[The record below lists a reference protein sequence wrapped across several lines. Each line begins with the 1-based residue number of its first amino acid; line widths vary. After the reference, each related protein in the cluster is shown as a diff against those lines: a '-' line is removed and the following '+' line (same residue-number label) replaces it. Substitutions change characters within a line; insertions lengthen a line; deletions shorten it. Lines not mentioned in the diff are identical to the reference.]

1 MSLNAGE
8 LQSVLSQM
16 NTGVLVVGHG
26 TRNPQGTQQLL
37 QLVNHLSQRLPRA
50 QIQGCFLEL
59 AQPDIREGVQALA
72 SAGCKRLY
80 IVPILLFTAAHAK
93 SDIPEAVEEI
103 AKQHG
108 LDIVGQTPSL
118 GTHSSVVTLSTQRFL
133 EITTMDTLEVC
144 PSGGCAEGCDPR
156 SRCDWSRID
165 QKRCTLSE
173 WLRSK
178 SHDHAQDQDRFG
190 RIGLA
195 MVGRGTSDV
204 SALEQMRQ
212 LTALR
217 VQQTPV
223 AWFETGFFAGGRP
236 SVDELLAAA
245 SRSDC
250 DTIIVQ
256 PHLLFEGELMDQLRH
271 KVRALRS
278 DFPTKSWWISRS
290 LGADPQLA
298 DVFVSLLQEL
308 ASHA

>member
-1 MSLNAGE
+1 MSLNVGE
-8 LQSVLSQM
+8 LQSFLSET

-26 TRNPQGTQQLL
+26 TRHPHGSQQLL
-37 QLVNHLSQRLPRA
+37 QLVDYLSQRLPRA
-50 QIQGCFLEL
+50 RVQGCFLEL
-59 AQPDIREGVQALA
+59 AQPDIRKGVQALA
-72 SAGCKRLY
+72 SVGCKRLY

-93 SDIPEAVEEI
+93 SDIPDAVQEI
-103 AKQHG
+103 AKQNG
-108 LDIVGQTPSL
+108 LDVVGQTPSL
-118 GTHSSVVTLSTQRFL
+118 GTHPSVVNLSTQRFL
-133 EITTMDTLEVC
+133 EITTMDASNVC
-144 PSGGCAEGCDPR
+144 PIGGCAEGCDPR
-156 SRCDWSRID
+156 SRCDWNRID
-165 QKRCTLSE
+165 PKRCTLSE

-178 SHDHAQDQDRFG
+178 SHDHAQDHERFG

-212 LTALR
+212 LTDLR
-217 VQQTPV
+217 VQRTPV
-223 AWFETGFFAGGRP
+223 AWFDTGFFAGGRP

-278 DFPTKSWWISRS
+278 DFPEKSWWITRS

-298 DVFVSLLQEL
+298 DVFVGLLQEL
-308 ASHA
+308 ARHV